1 MTRYYYYKN
10 VTNPITGETA
20 YLKASDKY
28 SLSLKVQKQYE
39 RWERDRIRNEKAE
52 KKQLAEDQTQE
63 AEARVEQLN
72 GILRATLTVDDR
84 IDWESLK
91 DVQTYPG
98 VEPSAADF
106 HKPSLSKS
114 LSFISAF
121 KRKAEQQA
129 VEENGS
135 FRRALH
141 EYEKLKSEWLAQ
153 QKKYND
159 KLKGQQTS
167 YEKGDVTGVE
177 DYISLVL
184 DRSNYPDILTIN
196 NELLYEANAKVLLV
210 EIDIP
215 TKESIP
221 RAISYKYV
229 SAQDR
234 IDEKHMTDKAFA
246 QLYDETMYQ
255 IILRTIHE
263 IFESDYK
270 EFIHSVVLNA
280 NAPVTDKGTGK
291 INKKTIATIQANRDE
306 FVAVNLANVEPQAC
320 FKHFKGMTAGSL
332 IELQPVKPIMKLN
345 RKDGR
350 IIKAENILEEFDPS
364 QNLATMEWEKFEVL
378 VRDLIQ
384 KEFSN
389 EGSTVEVTR
398 ASRDAGVDALAFD
411 EDPIRGGKF
420 VIQAKR
426 YNNLVPVSA
435 IRDLF
440 GTVHNEGAVKGIII
454 TTSYYGP
461 DAISF
466 AKDKPLTLIDGEQL
480 LYMFEKHG
488 YNFRI
493 ELQKKRANSSKLI

>member
-10 VTNPITGETA
+10 VTNPVTGETA

-63 AEARVEQLN
+63 AEARVNQLN
-72 GILRATLTVDDR
+72 GILHATLTVDDR

-129 VEENGS
+129 IEENAS

-141 EYEKLKSEWLAQ
+141 QYEKLKSEWLAE

-159 KLKGQQTS
+159 KLEGQQAS
-167 YEKGDVTGVE
+167 YEKGNITGVE
-177 DYISLVL
+177 DYVSLVL

-196 NELLYEANAKVLLV
+196 SELLYEANTKILLV

-215 TKESIP
+215 AQANIP

-234 IDEKHMTDKAFA
+234 IDEKQMTDKVFA
-246 QLYDETMYQ
+246 QFYDETMYQ

-263 IFESDYK
+263 VFESDYK
-270 EFIHSVVLNA
+270 EFVHSVVLNA

-291 INKKTIATIQANRDE
+291 VSKKTIATVQAGRSE
-306 FVAVNLANVEPQAC
+306 FMAIDLAKVEPQAC
-320 FKHFKGMTAGSL
+320 FKHLKGMTLGPL
-332 IELQPVKPIMKLN
+332 IELRAVKPIMKLDH
-345 RKDGR
+345 KDRR
-350 IIKAENILEEFDPS
+350 IIQAENILEEFDPS
-364 QNLATMEWEKFEVL
+364 QNLAMMEWGRFEVL

-384 KEFSN
+384 KEFN
-389 EGSTVEVTR
+389 TDGSTVEVTR
-398 ASRDAGVDALAFD
+398 ASHDAGVDAIAFD
-411 EDPIRGGKF
+411 EDPIRGGKII
-420 VIQAKR
+420 IQAKR

-435 IRDLF
+435 IRDLY
-440 GTVHNEGAVKGIII
+440 GTVMNEGANKGIII

-466 AKDKPLTLIDGEQL
+466 AKNKPLTLINGEEL
-480 LYMFEKHG
+480 LYMFKRHG
-488 YNFRI
+488 HEFKI

>member
-1 MTRYYYYKN
+1 MARYYYYKN

-39 RWERDRIRNEKAE
+39 RWERERIRSEKAE
-52 KKQLAEDQTQE
+52 KKQLAESQTHD
-63 AEARVEQLN
+63 AEARAEQLN

-84 IDWESLK
+84 IDWGSLK

-98 VEPSAADF
+98 VEPRAADF

-129 VEENGS
+129 IEENES
-135 FRRALH
+135 FKRALH
-141 EYEKLKSEWLAQ
+141 EYKRLKSEWLAE

-159 KLKGQQTS
+159 RLKSQQSS
-167 YEKGDVTGVE
+167 YENGEVKGVE

-184 DRSNYPDILTIN
+184 DRSNYPDILVVN
-196 NELLYEANAKVLLV
+196 NELLYDANTQTLLV
-210 EIDIP
+210 ELDLP
-215 TKESIP
+215 NQTNIP
-221 RAISYKYV
+221 RGISYKYIA
-229 SAQDR
+229 AQDQ
-234 IDEKHMTDKAFA
+234 ISEKLMTDKVFE
-246 QLYDETMYQ
+246 QLYDNIIYQ
-255 IILRTIHE
+255 IIIRTIHE
-263 IFESDYK
+263 VFESDYK
-270 EFIHSVVLNA
+270 ELIKAVVVNG
-280 NAPVTDKGTGK
+280 NVSITDKGTGK
-291 INKKTIATIQANRDE
+291 ASNKTLATIHVQREE
-306 FVAVNLANVEPQAC
+306 FIEVNLASVEPKAC
-320 FKHFKGMTAGSL
+320 FRHFKGITAGAL
-332 IELQPVKPIMKLN
+332 VELQPVKPLMKLN

-389 EGSTVEVTR
+389 EGATVEVTR

-454 TTSYYGP
+454 TTSHYGP
-461 DAISF
+461 DAMTF
-466 AKDKPLTLIDGEQL
+466 AKDKPLTLINGEQL

-493 ELQKKRANSSKLI
+493 ELQKKRANHSKLI